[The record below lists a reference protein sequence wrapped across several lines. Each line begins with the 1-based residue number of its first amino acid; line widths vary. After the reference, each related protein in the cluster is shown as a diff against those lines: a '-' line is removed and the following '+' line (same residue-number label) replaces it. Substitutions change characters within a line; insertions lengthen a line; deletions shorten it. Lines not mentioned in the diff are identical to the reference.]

1 MIPVVLSGGDEV
13 AMQKNDGVL
22 EDGGA
27 EIRAGR
33 DGEAGE
39 RGLDEWGIGIG
50 VAQENADAAQFDAL
64 LGEREDAAGDKEG
77 LLFSVGGGVEVDFG
91 LTEGLGGAGVGLGE
105 MDVYREG
112 ETVDKGAFGVGKG
125 EEAVEQEKAEGG
137 KVGGGEAGCD
147 LLEAL
152 AAEGEPLRSE
162 AGEYTLVE
170 TGEWTID
177 LRGTDGGEGES
188 LAGLSEVAV
197 EAGAGAKGIELRGA
211 ALLEKGGDE
220 GLQLRR
226 GGGGVGEGKRIEKAS
241 EGGDGIAAEN
251 EPFAGEVVAEVAGEG
266 SGGDQQPDAP
276 IAGLEGLAEG
286 GK

>member
-1 MIPVVLSGGDEV
+1 
-13 AMQKNDGVL
+13 MQKNDGVL

-39 RGLDEWGIGIG
+39 SGLDEGGVGIGI
-50 VAQENADAAQFDAL
+50 AEEDANAAEFNAL
-64 LGEREDAAGDKEG
+64 LGERKDVAGDEESF
-77 LLFSVGGGVEVDFG
+77 LFGVGGGVEVDFRV
-91 LTEGLGGAGVGLGE
+91 TEGLGGAGVGLGE

-112 ETVDKGAFGVGKG
+112 ETVDEGAFGVGEG
-125 EEAVEQEKAEGG
+125 EEAVKQEEAEGG
-137 KVGGGEAGCD
+137 EMGGGKAGGD

-152 AAEGEPLRSE
+152 AAEGEPLRSK
-162 AGEYTLVE
+162 AGKYTLVE
-170 TGEWTID
+170 TGERTID
-177 LRGTDGGEGES
+177 LRGTDGGEGEG
-188 LAGLSEVAV
+188 LTGLSEVAV